1 MTFLS
6 LNEFLRQRFGK
17 RVQKIPL
24 DAGLS
29 CPNRDPVT
37 GLGGCIYCNLQGSG
51 TGAFQKGQGIRE
63 QLAQGMKWARKRYKA
78 RAFIAYFQSFSNTFA
93 PLERL
98 EELYRQAA
106 SFPDIA
112 GVAIGTRPDCVD
124 PQVLELIDKIFD
136 GKMVWMEYGL
146 QSASDRT
153 LERINRGHT
162 VQDFV
167 DAVSL
172 TRKFPF
178 LICAHVIFG
187 LPGESRPDMLET
199 ARLLK
204 GLEIDGVKFHELYVA
219 ENTRLHRL
227 YEKGQYE
234 PVSMEEYAEA
244 VADAIRILPDETVVQ
259 RLTGDP
265 APGQLVA
272 PEWAGRKAEII
283 KCINTCLDRGG

>member
-6 LNEFLRQRFGK
+6 LNGFLRRRFGR

-37 GLGGCIYCNLQGSG
+37 GVGGCIYCNLRGSG
-51 TGAFQKGQGIRE
+51 TGAFQQGRSIRE
-63 QLAQGMKWARKRYKA
+63 QLVQGVEWARRRYRA

-98 EELYRQAA
+98 EELYSQAA
-106 SFPDIA
+106 SFPDIV

-124 PQVLELIDKIFD
+124 REVLELVNRIFD

-153 LERINRGHT
+153 LKTINRGHA
-162 VQDFV
+162 VQDFIE
-167 DAVSL
+167 AVSL

-187 LPGESRPDMLET
+187 LPGENRVDMLET

-204 GLEIDGVKFHELYVA
+204 ALRIDGVKFHQLYVA
-219 ENTRLHRL
+219 RHTELHRL
-227 YEKGQYE
+227 YERGQYE
-234 PVSMEEYAEA
+234 PVSMEEYAQA
-244 VADAIRILPDETVVQ
+244 VADAIRILPDETVIQ

-265 APGQLVA
+265 APGELVA
-272 PEWAGRKAEII
+272 PEWAGRKAGII
-283 KCINTCLDRGG
+283 KCINRCLGSVG